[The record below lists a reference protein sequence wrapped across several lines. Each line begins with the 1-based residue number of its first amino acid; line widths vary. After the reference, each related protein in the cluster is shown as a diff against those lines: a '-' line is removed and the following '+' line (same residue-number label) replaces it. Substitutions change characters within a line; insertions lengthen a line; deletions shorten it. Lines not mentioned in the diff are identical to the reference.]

1 VQLVECVPNFSEGR
15 RPAVIAAI
23 RDAAAGTPGVTLLDL
38 HADPAHNRMVL
49 TFVGGPDA
57 VVEAA
62 FRCAAVAA
70 ASIDMRL
77 QRGEHPRIGATDVV
91 PFVPLS
97 GVTMAECVG
106 LAERLGRR
114 LGDELGIPVYLYYE
128 AARRPERRRLPD
140 VRRGEYE
147 GLRDAIG
154 ADPAR
159 APDFG
164 PARLGPAGATAVGAR
179 PFLLAYNVNLA
190 TPDLALAKEIARAI
204 RESSGGFPAVQ
215 ALGMATPDP
224 DVVQVSTNLLDTAR
238 TPLHVVYDAIR
249 ARALARGVE
258 VVGSELVGL
267 MPLDVLVATTAHYAR
282 FAGFGR
288 EHVLEARLLDALAAD
303 RRGPPAAPRAGGPS
317 PAPASTPPDHPSA
330 DRRPTV
336 APDRPSADRPPS
348 SGPAPP
354 AAASGPGP

>member
-23 RDAAAGTPGVTLLDL
+23 RDAAVGTPGVTLLDL

-70 ASIDMRL
+70 ASIDMRE

-97 GVTMAECVG
+97 GVTMADCVS

-114 LGDELGIPVYLYYE
+114 LGDELGVPVYLYYE

-147 GLRDAIG
+147 GLREAILT
-154 ADPAR
+154 DPAR

-164 PARLGPAGATAVGAR
+164 PARLGPAGATAIGAR

-190 TPDLALAKEIARAI
+190 TPDLALAKRIARAI
-204 RESSGGFPAVQ
+204 RESSGGLPAVQ

-224 DVVQVSTNLLDTAR
+224 NVVQVSTNLLDTAR
-238 TPLHVVYDAIR
+238 TPLHVVFEAVQS
-249 ARALARGVE
+249 RALAEGV
-258 VVGSELVGL
+258 VVAGSELVGL
-267 MPLDVLVATTAHYAR
+267 MPLDVLVATTAHHAR

-288 EHVLEARLLDALAAD
+288 AHVIEARLLDALASSGAE
-303 RRGPPAAPRAGGPS
+303 PPAT
-317 PAPASTPPDHPSA
+317 ASTPEP
-330 DRRPTV
+330 
-336 APDRPSADRPPS
+336 
-348 SGPAPP
+348 
-354 AAASGPGP
+354 